1 MTPPR
6 RCDGGILSPVWQ
18 ADPAAE
24 HRTADFEFAR
34 YHALGNDYLVLDPAC
49 FEFVP
54 TPDNVRRA
62 CDRHFGIG
70 ADGIVL
76 GPIGP
81 VEAGRPVLLQ
91 LFNSDGTDCERSG
104 NGLRIFALYLAQRYA
119 GDWLSTGLTA
129 RTVAGD
135 SAVRVLDVADG
146 LVRIDMGVPSFEA
159 GGPRTVRL
167 ADREVRLNCL
177 NNGNPH
183 AVTVVDR
190 ATRELACELGPQ
202 IATHASFPERTNVQL
217 LEVLDRNTI
226 AIEIWE
232 RGAGYTLSSG
242 SSSCAAAAVAR
253 TLGLVDDQV
262 QVRMPGGDLQ
272 LSFADDGAISMTGT
286 VELIATGSFG
296 PLLGAQLRSPVYAGA
311 EGSR

>member
-1 MTPPR
+1 MQPAGKT
-6 RCDGGILSPVWQ
+6 
-18 ADPAAE
+18 APAA
-24 HRTADFEFAR
+24 FEFAR
-34 YHALGNDYLVLDPAC
+34 YHALGNDYLVLDPAR
-49 FEFVP
+49 FDFVP
-54 TPDNVRRA
+54 TPESVRLA
-62 CDRHFGIG
+62 CDRHFGVG

-81 VEAGRPVLLQ
+81 VEADRPVTVR

-104 NGLRIFALYLAQRYA
+104 NGLRIFALYLAQRYP
-119 GDWLSTGLTA
+119 GDWLSSGLTV

-135 SAVRVLDVADG
+135 TSVRVLDAAEG
-146 LVRIDMGVPSFEA
+146 LVSIDMGVPNFEP

-167 ADREVRLNCL
+167 ADRDVRLNCL

-202 IATHASFPERTNVQL
+202 IANHASFPERTNVQL
-217 LEVLDRNTI
+217 LEVLDRTSI

-253 TLGLVDDQV
+253 QLGLVDDQV
-262 QVRMPGGDLQ
+262 QVRMPGGELA
-272 LSFADDGAISMTGT
+272 LSFAENGAISMTGT

-296 PLLGAQLRSPVYAGA
+296 PALHSTLSGRLQAMAG
-311 EGSR
+311 

>member
-1 MTPPR
+1 M
-6 RCDGGILSPVWQ
+6 Q
-18 ADPAAE
+18 PAGRTAE
-24 HRTADFEFAR
+24 HGIADFEFAR
-34 YHALGNDYLVLDPAC
+34 YHALGNDYLVLDPAR

-54 TPDNVRRA
+54 TPENVRLA
-62 CDRHFGIG
+62 CDRHFGLG

-81 VEAGRPVLLQ
+81 VEADLPVTLR

-104 NGLRIFALYLAQRYA
+104 NGLRIFALYLAQCYP

-135 SAVRVLDVADG
+135 TAVRVLDVADG
-146 LVRIDMGVPSFEA
+146 LVRVDMGVPSFDA
-159 GGPRTVRL
+159 GGPRDVRL
-167 ADREVRLNCL
+167 ADRSVRVSCL
-177 NNGNPH
+177 KNGNPH

-202 IATHASFPERTNVQL
+202 IATHASFPERTNVQF
-217 LEVLDRNTI
+217 LEILNRNSI

-253 TLGLVDDQV
+253 ELGLVDDQV
-262 QVRMPGGDLQ
+262 RVRMPGGELQ
-272 LSFADDGAISMTGT
+272 LSFADDGAIGMTGT

-296 PLLGAQLRSPVYAGA
+296 PALGAGLSDPGQTGDAGS
-311 EGSR
+311 EGPL

>member
-1 MTPPR
+1 M
-6 RCDGGILSPVWQ
+6 Q
-18 ADPAAE
+18 PAGSAPE
-24 HRTADFEFAR
+24 HGTADFEFAR
-34 YHALGNDYLVLDPAC
+34 YHALGNDYLVLDPAR
-49 FEFVP
+49 FEFVA
-54 TPDNVRRA
+54 TPDNIRRV
-62 CDRHFGIG
+62 CDRHFGVG
-70 ADGIVL
+70 ADGIAV

-81 VEAGRPVLLQ
+81 VEAGLPVTLR
-91 LFNSDGTDCERSG
+91 LFNSDGTDCECSG
-104 NGLRIFALYLAQRYA
+104 NGLRIFALYLAQRYP
-119 GDWLSTGLTA
+119 GDWLSTGVTA

-135 SAVRVLDVADG
+135 TAARVLDVTDG
-146 LVRIDMGVPSFEA
+146 LVSIDMGMPSFEA

-167 ADREVRLNCL
+167 ADRDVRLSCL

-190 ATRELACELGPQ
+190 TTRELACELGPQ

-217 LEVLDRNTI
+217 LEILDRNKI

-253 TLGLVDDQV
+253 NLGLVDEHV
-262 QVRMPGGDLQ
+262 GVRMPGGKLR

-296 PLLGAQLRSPVYAGA
+296 PALGGQLSNSVSAGA
-311 EGSR
+311 GGPL